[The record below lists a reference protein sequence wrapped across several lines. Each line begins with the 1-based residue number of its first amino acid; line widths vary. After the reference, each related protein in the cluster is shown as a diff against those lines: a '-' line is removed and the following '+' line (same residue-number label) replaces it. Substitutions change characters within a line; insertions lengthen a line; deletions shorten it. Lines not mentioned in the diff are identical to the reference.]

1 MGSRGSGWAGDGG
14 PYLFSGQSFGVVL
27 RVSGYRLVGGFVNQS
42 LRVSTAGGASK
53 AVRLDRAVHRF
64 VSQLHGGDA
73 PGRTGDVPV
82 PLFGTTGVCVNQFGA
97 GIHIRFSHAAA
108 AKQIGRASCRA
119 RVEISGRE

>member
-14 PYLFSGQSFGVVL
+14 PYLFSGQSVGVFL
-27 RVSGYRLVGGFVNQS
+27 HVSGSRLVGGLVNQS

-73 PGRTGDVPV
+73 PGRTGDVPL
-82 PLFGTTGVCVNQFGA
+82 PLFGTTVVSVNQFGA
-97 GIHIRFSHAAA
+97 CIHIRFSHAAA
-108 AKQIGRASCRA
+108 AKQPHGVFATGAS
-119 RVEISGRE
+119 

>member
-27 RVSGYRLVGGFVNQS
+27 HVSGYRLVGGFVNQS

-53 AVRLDRAVHRF
+53 AVRPDRAVHRF

-82 PLFGTTGVCVNQFGA
+82 PRFGA
-97 GIHIRFSHAAA
+97 TGARVNRFGSGSHIEFSHTAAA
-108 AKQIGRASCRA
+108 NRAHGEVA
-119 RVEISGRE
+119 